1 MLTCAAS
8 NTYLEDLTWTTW
20 GATVATGRGT
30 LVENTCTPNCA
41 SGELVSEPA
50 AVAIGA
56 LGALGALGNRD
67 GLPDYAHVWMS
78 PLPPNSYRLRSFSN
92 TLYYGPLG

>member
-56 LGALGALGNRD
+56 LGNRD